1 MSPEEN
7 FNPEKE
13 PEPYDLWFLSSTRDQ
28 TQDTAAKFFLSFR
41 VSFFLVWFFF
51 LFFLSVRFFISVVV
65 GKESA
70 PQTFFFV
77 FLLVSSTGLRR
88 CQGGVVFIKGDHFW
102 TGPKNGLVQKL
113 RMNCI

>member
-28 TQDTAAKFFLSFR
+28 TQDAAAKFF
-41 VSFFLVWFFF
+41 FF
-51 LFFLSVRFFISVVV
+51 LFEVRFFVVFCFFLCDFISVVV

-70 PQTFFFV
+70 PQTFFLCF
-77 FLLVSSTGLRR
+77 
-88 CQGGVVFIKGDHFW
+88 FW
-102 TGPKNGLVQKL
+102 SLVQA
-113 RMNCI
+113 

>member
-1 MSPEEN
+1 MAQKNCHLMSPEEN

-28 TQDTAAKFFLSFR
+28 TQDAAAKFF
-41 VSFFLVWFFF
+41 FLFELVFLCGFF

-70 PQTFFFV
+70 PQTFFC
-77 FLLVSSTGLRR
+77 VSFGL
-88 CQGGVVFIKGDHFW
+88 
-102 TGPKNGLVQKL
+102 
-113 RMNCI
+113 